1 MNALWKL
8 VNGTSSGAR
17 VRVMA
22 RITAPTSGAGSVGRA
37 VAVTNSGNPVTS
49 ADVPAEANIAVPVL
63 RQNRPRPTSTA
74 EASAARVA
82 GESAMSRA
90 HVTAPA
96 TVATANPSPASPS
109 HQAMPATASR
119 RAASTVSRTAYSPHF
134 SVPDSAPAVAAW
146 RLKPR
151 TPNAMITTPAPENVG
166 SPTGVHT

>member
-1 MNALWKL
+1 
-8 VNGTSSGAR
+8 
-17 VRVMA
+17 
-22 RITAPTSGAGSVGRA
+22 
-37 VAVTNSGNPVTS
+37 
-49 ADVPAEANIAVPVL
+49 
-63 RQNRPRPTSTA
+63 
-74 EASAARVA
+74 
-82 GESAMSRA
+82 MSRA

-166 SPTGVHT
+166 SPTGVHTGVLTTTRAARARPNARPAGRRRTRRPVGGKDAGPAAICRADRTARVASCIRPFATPQSAKNAPQ